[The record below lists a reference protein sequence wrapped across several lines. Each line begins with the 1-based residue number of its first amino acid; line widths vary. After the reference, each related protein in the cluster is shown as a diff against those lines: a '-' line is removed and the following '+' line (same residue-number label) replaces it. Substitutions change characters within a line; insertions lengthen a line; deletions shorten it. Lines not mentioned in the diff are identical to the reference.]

1 MLDTYF
7 SRVGC
12 NTYTVW
18 NDNNDAFIID
28 PGYNKDNCLI
38 EHIKKLGVN
47 VVAILVTH
55 CHYDHIAALNAVL
68 KEFPNATTYINIDE
82 ADSYADPKINLTKF
96 IEEDYVDIIDALPK
110 KVVKLFDGEEFELCG
125 YSIKMIATP
134 FHTSGSCC
142 YYIANEEILFSGD
155 TLFYTTIGR
164 TDLPTGSVKTVES
177 SLLKLIAL
185 PDAVKVYPGH
195 GPTTRLEREKKYN
208 THLRNL

>member
-7 SRVGC
+7 SRVAC

-18 NDNNDAFIID
+18 NDNKDAFIVD

-47 VVAILVTH
+47 IVAILITH
-55 CHYDHIAALNAVL
+55 CHYDHISAVKSVL
-68 KEFPNATTYINIDE
+68 KEFPNAITYINIDE
-82 ADSYADPKINLTKF
+82 VESYKDPKVNLTKF
-96 IEEDYVDIIDALPK
+96 KEETCVDLIDSLPK
-110 KVVKLFDGEEFELCG
+110 NVVELYDGEEFELCG

-142 YYIANEEILFSGD
+142 YYIASEDILFTGD

-164 TDLPTGSVKTVES
+164 TDLPTGSEKTVDS
-177 SLLKLIAL
+177 SLAKLVAL
-185 PDAVKVYPGH
+185 PDSIRVYPGH
-195 GPTTRLEREKKYN
+195 GPATRLEREKKYN